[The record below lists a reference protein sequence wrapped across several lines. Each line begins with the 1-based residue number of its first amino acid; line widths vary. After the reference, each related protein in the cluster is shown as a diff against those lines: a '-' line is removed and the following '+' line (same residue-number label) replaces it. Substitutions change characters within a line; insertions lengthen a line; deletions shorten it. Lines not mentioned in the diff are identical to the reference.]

1 MLETKM
7 KSQWLES
14 EFFIHIKVFNN
25 YSSNICAF
33 DKQHGAIDK
42 I

>member
-1 MLETKM
+1 M
-7 KSQWLES
+7 KSEWLEREKV
-14 EFFIHIKVFNN
+14 EFCIHKKVFNN